1 MEKVFQYYIVN
12 REGKLL
18 AGPFDCRRDA
28 EECMPPESVL
38 RIGRFEVTS
47 SKVVEVR

>member
-28 EECMPPESVL
+28 EECMPPGSGL
-38 RIGRFEVTS
+38 RIGRFEVTT
-47 SKVVEVR
+47 KVVEVR